1 MFGKSARS
9 IASLLAM
16 LMFAVPLASLAATDA
31 LPESD
36 PEEQAYEE
44 ASAMFEAG
52 DYWGSLQAFEAL
64 GDYRDSVKRAVSA
77 RKLFLKGI
85 RVGSSVF
92 FGAYEQDNDPENGAE
107 GIEWIILVKQ
117 DKKLLL
123 LSRYALDCM
132 QYHSEPGAVTWE
144 TCSLRAWLN
153 GPFLERAFN
162 EEERERVLE
171 AKIQTKGNSHFKTK
185 GGKTTKDKV
194 FLLSTEEVTKYFGL
208 RKYAN
213 RNKAACK
220 GTPYCYAQ
228 GAFMARNGNCWWWTR
243 SPGMQQGI
251 AAYVHYDGTVNVLGI
266 SAQHERDAVRPAI
279 WISL

>member
-1 MFGKSARS
+1 MFRKYVGA
-9 IASLLAM
+9 ITSLLAV
-16 LMFAVPLASLAATDA
+16 LLFASSLIAFAENDPLLDIT
-31 LPESD
+31 PEK
-36 PEEQAYEE
+36 QAYEE
-44 ASAMFEAG
+44 AVEMFEGG
-52 DYWGSLQAFEAL
+52 DYWGALQAFEAL
-64 GDYRDSVKRAVSA
+64 GAYRDSVKRSASA
-77 RKLFLKGI
+77 RKQFLRGI
-85 RVGSSVF
+85 RVGSSLY
-92 FGAYEQDNDPENGAE
+92 FGSYEQDNDTENGSE
-107 GIEWIILVKQ
+107 EIEWIVLVKQ

-132 QYHSEPGAVTWE
+132 PYHSEPGNVTWE

-153 GPFLERAFN
+153 GSFLERVFS

-185 GGKTTKDKV
+185 GGKATKDRV

-228 GAFMARNGNCWWWTR
+228 GAFMAQNGNCWWWTR